1 MRCTNQTIIDLET
14 AENGL
19 VELLSHH
26 RWIGAFSIATGV
38 GSLLSAY
45 LTMWCIIPF
54 ILSAL
59 ILIHSTIALG
69 RAEADIA
76 LDYFKALGN
85 DRYLASSRVPSPLLA
100 TLNGYVRIGSNASF
114 KDIQNF
120 ALRKSFKVQRTI
132 LKIIKNSKFRRE
144 LGY

>member
-14 AENGL
+14 VENGL
-19 VELLSHH
+19 VELKRHH
-26 RWIGAFSIATGV
+26 RWVGAFSITTGMA
-38 GSLLSAY
+38 SILLAY

-54 ILSAL
+54 VLSATV
-59 ILIHSTIALG
+59 LIHSTIALG

-76 LDYFKALGN
+76 LEYFKALGN
-85 DRYLASSRVPSPLLA
+85 DRYLASSSVPSPLLA
-100 TLNGYVRIGSNASF
+100 TLNGYARIGSNASF

-132 LKIIKNSKFRRE
+132 LTIIKNSKFRRE